1 MPAASGAPSAA
12 AALGTPSARRR
23 LAALRQPAR
32 TARLARALWIVW
44 AIVVWNVV
52 FDHVIV
58 SAGRQY
64 IVAAELAISGR
75 GSAAPHFE
83 NMDDWMRPAVWRA
96 LWTATASASAILAV
110 GLCTIH
116 LATRAPQGSQVTSC
130 ALRLTR

>member
-1 MPAASGAPSAA
+1 MPATDTGER
-12 AALGTPSARRR
+12 LLLLDRR

-44 AIVVWNVV
+44 AIVAWNVV

-64 IVAAELAISGR
+64 IVAAELAVRGR

-83 NMDDWMRPAVWRA
+83 NMDGWMRPAVWRA

-110 GLCTIH
+110 GLSTIH

-130 ALRLTR
+130 ALRPTR

>member
-1 MPAASGAPSAA
+1 M
-12 AALGTPSARRR
+12 
-23 LAALRQPAR
+23 ALRQPAR

-44 AIVVWNVV
+44 AIVAWNVV

-64 IVAAELAISGR
+64 IVAAELAVRGR

-110 GLCTIH
+110 GLSTIH

>member
-1 MPAASGAPSAA
+1 MPAASGAAGAA
-12 AALGTPSARRR
+12 AAPGTPSARRR

-44 AIVVWNVV
+44 AIVAWNVV

-64 IVAAELAISGR
+64 IVAAELAVRGR

-83 NMDDWMRPAVWRA
+83 NMDGWMRPAVWRA

-110 GLCTIH
+110 GLSTIH

-130 ALRLTR
+130 ALRPTR